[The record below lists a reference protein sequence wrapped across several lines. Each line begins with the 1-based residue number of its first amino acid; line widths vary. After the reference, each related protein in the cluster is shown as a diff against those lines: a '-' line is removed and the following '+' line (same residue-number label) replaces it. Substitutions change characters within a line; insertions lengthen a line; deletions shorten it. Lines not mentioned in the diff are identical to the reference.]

1 MTPKTPRQ
9 RRVMRKA
16 IKMARAGQIGIAH
29 ARVVHA
35 QMALNGLNHRSPEW
49 NARMTRCR
57 RAIDLLAAI
66 EDVRLI
72 PPEVMM
78 LRALKRAGRRLN
90 ARHA

>member
-1 MTPKTPRQ
+1 MTLKTPRQ

-16 IKMARAGQIGIAH
+16 IKMARAGQRDQAYTRYLRATSEIKGDIRGTRPFKVAL
-29 ARVVHA
+29 ARA
-35 QMALNGLNHRSPEW
+35 
-49 NARMTRCR
+49 R
-57 RAIDLLAAI
+57 RARDLVATI

-90 ARHA
+90 ARHT

>member
-1 MTPKTPRQ
+1 MTLKTPRQ

-16 IKMARAGQIGIAH
+16 IKMARAGQREIAA
-29 ARVVHA
+29 ARFDRVHLEVGTA
-35 QMALNGLNHRSPEW
+35 RGCARAHKSALD
-49 NARMTRCR
+49 
-57 RAIDLLAAI
+57 RAYRALDLVATI
-66 EDVRLI
+66 ENITLT

>member
-1 MTPKTPRQ
+1 MTLKTPRQ

-16 IKMARAGQIGIAH
+16 IKMAKAGQRDQAYTRY
-29 ARVVHA
+29 ARAASAVNFDENRTRAFRV
-35 QMALNGLNHRSPEW
+35 ALIR
-49 NARMTRCR
+49 AR
-57 RAIDLLAAI
+57 RALDLMLAI
-66 EDVRLI
+66 ENITLT